1 CTMWGPG
8 HALRGQDASCVDH
21 AVTVLDSA
29 QLQTERFF
37 FFGLVCYFLAC
48 ICLVCL
54 LFDFK
59 GRVLVCSI
67 FTVTLLWLSCKV
79 AKIRRVLMP
88 EKWVAPASLQRSEVF
103 ADLFDSL
110 GS

>member
-1 CTMWGPG
+1 MAG
-8 HALRGQDASCVDH
+8 
-21 AVTVLDSA
+21 
-29 QLQTERFF
+29 
-37 FFGLVCYFLAC
+37 
-48 ICLVCL
+48 
-54 LFDFK
+54 
-59 GRVLVCSI
+59 
-67 FTVTLLWLSCKV
+67 KV